1 MKPPAIITC
10 IVTFCLLAA
19 GNNTHAN
26 QTDDL
31 DVKQSAVEI
40 KGTASQART
49 WEQLTPSASRF
60 DWIQLTSDE
69 WLKGDLESLYDGKVE
84 FDSDELDLL
93 VLDWEDVK
101 KVRHTREPSSSAW
114 NRLIVALGIDF

>member
-10 IVTFCLLAA
+10 IVTFFLLAA
-19 GNNTHAN
+19 GNNAHAN
-26 QTDDL
+26 QTDDP
-31 DVKQSAVEI
+31 DEKQSAVKI

-84 FDSDELDLL
+84 FVSVEQVNCSPGDRLL
-93 VLDWEDVK
+93 TLYALFYF
-101 KVRHTREPSSSAW
+101 RTG
-114 NRLIVALGIDF
+114 VALSNGFSR